1 MNKIL
6 KEREY
11 NIEVDEKLKKKLIF
25 WTNVSRLAFRRY
37 KEENLEIVPL
47 SDDEIVDNETK
58 FKDSIQNLEAIGK
71 NVKILDFYPR
81 NKEEE
86 KS

>member
-11 NIEVDEKLKKKLIF
+11 NIEVDEKLKNDLIF

-37 KEENLEIVPL
+37 KEEN
-47 SDDEIVDNETK
+47 
-58 FKDSIQNLEAIGK
+58 
-71 NVKILDFYPR
+71 
-81 NKEEE
+81 
-86 KS
+86 

>member
-11 NIEVDEKLKKKLIF
+11 NIEVDEKLKNDLIF

-37 KEENLEIVPL
+37 KKEN
-47 SDDEIVDNETK
+47 
-58 FKDSIQNLEAIGK
+58 
-71 NVKILDFYPR
+71 
-81 NKEEE
+81 
-86 KS
+86 

>member
-37 KEENLEIVPL
+37 KEEN
-47 SDDEIVDNETK
+47 
-58 FKDSIQNLEAIGK
+58 
-71 NVKILDFYPR
+71 
-81 NKEEE
+81 
-86 KS
+86 